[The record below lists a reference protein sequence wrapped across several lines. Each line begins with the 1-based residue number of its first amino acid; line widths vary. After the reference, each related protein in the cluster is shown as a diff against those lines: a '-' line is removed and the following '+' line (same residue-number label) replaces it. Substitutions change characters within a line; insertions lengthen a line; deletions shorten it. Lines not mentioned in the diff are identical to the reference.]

1 MNAEEDY
8 KLLDFGIGFT
18 NMVQRATKG
27 SADLT
32 RKEIKEGSRL
42 LQDKLKQFRPKI
54 AVFNGKLIFE
64 VFSGKKDFNFGRQ
77 PECIEGTN
85 TVSTRLLFILR
96 PIYMQLVA
104 GLRRSKASNHKE
116 IQKKTSKNSVL
127 LCLQYMWVMPSS
139 SARCAQLPRAAD
151 KVPFYAAL
159 KKFRD
164 FLNGTIPHI
173 DDSECI
179 FTDPKFKACYE
190 TDAGPAVTAVVKSE
204 PLPSVTSFTTNPT
217 NPNPM
222 GILSGQMTGLLPQQ
236 QQQQPPSDIT
246 DISNSMSEMGGG
258 GIIVNDIPGKK
269 KRGRPKKIRGEGEE
283 NVKVSTPRRQ
293 SNPANMPHDMLNGEV
308 QKKKRG
314 RPKKVKYD
322 QSTGDMMTNAKM
334 SSVNQS
340 GMLENSIHM
349 NTSSNSNNDNI
360 HGTGADT
367 PESVMF
373 SSPSSMNKQC
383 SSLVPPSPQQQQH
396 QSLHPFASPSSASNG
411 LPGAHFNHLNNRDD
425 RLNNMD
431 DSQYLLR
438 IVNKTDRFIENR
450 QLEFSHYD
458 LSSEISAAISS
469 AEHSAAA
476 GAGQINSPPSNQ
488 QHMNAGDY
496 QQSASSFVNTSTT
509 TTLTSKPNL
518 VPSQVERATPTD
530 DAMDH
535 VNLMARSTPNAD
547 VAMDHAALMAS
558 QIHHQ
563 NPNINYSAYRNAQ
576 QQPTHQQQ
584 MHLPNQ
590 SHQSHQQ
597 HQQHAFQA
605 THHMH
610 HAPQQSVD
618 DMYGPGNSSVGNAV
632 SKLSSTDVTSKS
644 LSGLE
649 SLVDQIPSLSDT
661 NADAASTAQSS
672 NVHSLNL
679 LRGSGSVAEPRLN
692 DLTPLSGIEQY
703 QSSCLYSS
711 NYASANATP
720 NLGSSMLASA
730 NEMSCNGIGNR
741 ARSSDSHLTR
751 SMTPST
757 MMYSAALPTNAT
769 VLHSPSSPHT
779 HTPPTMNNNQSNN
792 SFNSLSNPF
801 SVSNLTAVGNHSYTP
816 TPPPPAPS
824 SSSVVMNSYHHSN
837 LMPAMYIDPQLPMVN
852 SIFSPHAY
860 GQHHHPSYFQQQQPS
875 SFGTSIHM
883 PSPNY
888 PYGYNA
894 ATAGYGHHQS
904 PVPGHHHPSAAHAA
918 AAAYHSMFRPDITGF
933 GAGYS

>member
-1 MNAEEDY
+1 
-8 KLLDFGIGFT
+8 
-18 NMVQRATKG
+18 
-27 SADLT
+27 
-32 RKEIKEGSRL
+32 
-42 LQDKLKQFRPKI
+42 
-54 AVFNGKLIFE
+54 
-64 VFSGKKDFNFGRQ
+64 
-77 PECIEGTN
+77 
-85 TVSTRLLFILR
+85 
-96 PIYMQLVA
+96 
-104 GLRRSKASNHKE
+104 
-116 IQKKTSKNSVL
+116 
-127 LCLQYMWVMPSS
+127 MPSS

-164 FLNGTIPHI
+164 YLNGVIPHI
-173 DDSECI
+173 DDSECV

-190 TDAGPAVTAVVKSE
+190 TDAGSTATAIVKSE

-217 NPNPM
+217 ANPM
-222 GILSGQMTGLLPQQ
+222 GILGGQMTGLLPQQ
-236 QQQQPPSDIT
+236 QQQQPSSDIT
-246 DISNSMSEMGGG
+246 DISNSMSEMSGGG
-258 GIIVNDIPGKK
+258 VGVGVGAGIGIGGGVIVNDIPGKK
-269 KRGRPKKIRGEGEE
+269 KRGRPKKIRGEGDE
-283 NVKVSTPRRQ
+283 NIKVSTPRRQ
-293 SNPANMPHDMLNGEV
+293 PNPANMTHDMLNGEV

-314 RPKKVKYD
+314 RPKKVKFD
-322 QSTGDMMTNAKM
+322 QSTGEMMPSTKM
-334 SSVNQS
+334 SSSS
-340 GMLENSIHM
+340 GHLENSIHM

-367 PESVMF
+367 PESGMF
-373 SSPSSMNKQC
+373 SSPSSMSKQC
-383 SSLVPPSPQQQQH
+383 SSLVPPSPQQQH

-411 LPGAHFNHLNNRDD
+411 LPGAQFNHLNNRDD
-425 RLNNMD
+425 MFDHRELPHNNHNLKDTTRLNMRD
-431 DSQYLLR
+431 DRL
-438 IVNKTDRFIENR
+438 ENLNNPDFYHR
-450 QLEFSHYD
+450 HNHTVGEHHQQQTASESPQQFSHYD

-476 GAGQINSPPSNQ
+476 GGGRINSPPSNSQ
-488 QHMNAGDY
+488 IMNAGDY

-509 TTLTSKPNL
+509 TTLTSKPNH
-518 VPSQVERATPTD
+518 VPSQLEQRATPTD
-530 DAMDH
+530 VAMDRG
-535 VNLMARSTPNAD
+535 NLMQARSTPNAD
-547 VAMDHAALMAS
+547 IGMEHATLMAS

-563 NPNINYSAYRNAQ
+563 NSNINYSPYRNTQ

-590 SHQSHQQ
+590 TNCFDILRSNSNYYEM
-597 HQQHAFQA
+597 AA
-605 THHMH
+605 ASEANSNRPTNS
-610 HAPQQSVD
+610 AA
-618 DMYGPGNSSVGNAV
+618 SSVVG
-632 SKLSSTDVTSKS
+632 KLTSTDVTSKS

-661 NADAASTAQSS
+661 NTDAASAAVQSS

-679 LRGSGSVAEPRLN
+679 LRGSSSVAEPRLN
-692 DLTPLSGIEQY
+692 DMTPLTGIEQY

-730 NEMSCNGIGNR
+730 NEMSCNGIANR
-741 ARSSDSHLTR
+741 ARSSESHLTR

-769 VLHSPSSPHT
+769 VLHSPSSPHTHTHT

-816 TPPPPAPS
+816 TPPPPTPS

-860 GQHHHPSYFQQQQPS
+860 GQHHHPGYSGYSSAAAISAQHIQQQQPS
-875 SFGTSIHM
+875 PFGTSIHM

-888 PYGYNA
+888 PYAYNA
-894 ATAGYGHHQS
+894 TTAGYGHHQS
-904 PVPGHHHPSAAHAA
+904 AVPGHHHPAAAHAA
-918 AAAYHSMFRPDITGF
+918 AAAYHSMFRPDISGF